1 MKTKVQQKTI
11 RETADFSG
19 HQIHLGMDVHKK
31 NWSISVFIGDI
42 FYQTFHQESE
52 VSILKSYLQK
62 NFPGGHVYACY
73 EAGFCGFSLQRELSA
88 IGVECMVVNPS
99 DVPQTNKG
107 AFSKTDALDSKRL
120 GLALAKNMLTPIF
133 IPDEELESDRQLL
146 RYRNKIQNLLQ
157 AKRKMLKS
165 LFMTSGIKI
174 PKENDTSYWT
184 NRYLL
189 WVRNLRTGKASLD
202 ITIQMI
208 ADDVEM
214 LRKRLLLIN
223 RKIRELSRTEK
234 YSNDFKILTS
244 TPGIGLITAMTL
256 LTEVG
261 EITRFESFS
270 KFNSFVGLYPSEF
283 SSGEKIL
290 KGKLTYRSHK
300 KLRSLI
306 IEAAWI
312 SIRTDPALTLK
323 YTELIQTKTKKRA
336 IVIIARKLLSR
347 IYSLWTKK
355 QMYEKGIIK

>member
-1 MKTKVQQKTI
+1 MKTKVVIKTT
-11 RETADFSG
+11 RETVNFAG
-19 HQIHLGMDVHKK
+19 KQIYLGIDVHKK
-31 NWSISVFIGDI
+31 NWSISVFIGET

-52 VSILKSYLQK
+52 VYILNSYLQK
-62 NFPGGHVYACY
+62 NFPDSDVYACY
-73 EAGFCGFSLQRELSA
+73 EAGFCGFSLQRELA
-88 IGVECMVVNPS
+88 TIGVKCIVVNAS

-107 AFSKTDALDSKRL
+107 AFSKTDAIDSKRL
-120 GLALAKNMLTPIF
+120 GLSLSKNMLTPIF

-146 RYRNKIQNLLQ
+146 RYRNKVQNLLQ

-165 LFMTSGIKI
+165 LFMVSGIKI
-174 PKENDTSYWT
+174 PIENDTSYWT

-189 WVRNLRTGKASLD
+189 WVRSLQTGKASLD
-202 ITIQMI
+202 LTIQMI

-214 LRKRLLLIN
+214 LRKRLYTVNKEIRLLS
-223 RKIRELSRTEK
+223 KTPK
-234 YSNDFKILTS
+234 YANSYKILTS

-256 LTEVG
+256 LTEIGDV
-261 EITRFESFS
+261 TRFENFS
-270 KFNSFVGLYPSEF
+270 KFNSFIGLYPSEF

-312 SIRTDPALTLK
+312 AVRSDPALALK
-323 YTELIQTKTKKRA
+323 YTELIKVKTKKRA

-347 IYSLWTKK
+347 IYSIWTKN
-355 QMYEKGIIK
+355 QMYEKGIVK